1 MQHHSSR
8 SLTVWLAA
16 TALSI
21 AIGAAA
27 APQKRTP
34 LAGTWQ
40 ADVAQSKFVGRLPY
54 RSGKMT
60 FIAEPGGQVHV
71 VSEVVTANG
80 ALFHFE
86 YQGPEDGTP
95 LPVTGNP
102 YYDSAAMTWKDAR
115 TLVRTELRAGKTIG
129 TTTMT
134 LAADGKSFTAKSS
147 RTTPEDGHL
156 YTSEIVWHREQATSA
171 AK

>member
-1 MQHHSSR
+1 MKGKR
-8 SLTVWLAA
+8 AGFRTVWL
-16 TALSI
+16 
-21 AIGAAA
+21 GAAA
-27 APQKRTP
+27 VSIAMCTAAATPSRTP

-60 FIAEPGGQVHV
+60 FVAEPGGQVHV
-71 VSEVVTANG
+71 ICEVVTANG

-86 YQGPEDGTP
+86 YRGPEDGSE
-95 LPVTGNP
+95 LSVTGNP
-102 YYDSAAMTWKDAR
+102 YYDHATIAWKDAR
-115 TLVRTELRAGKTIG
+115 TMVRTELRAGEKIG

-134 LAADGKSFTAKSS
+134 LAPDGKTFTAQSS

-156 YTSEIVWHREQATSA
+156 YTSEILWKRVGAR
-171 AK
+171 

>member
-1 MQHHSSR
+1 MC
-8 SLTVWLAA
+8 
-16 TALSI
+16 AL
-21 AIGAAA
+21 A

-60 FIAEPGGQVHV
+60 FISEPDGQVHV

-86 YQGPEDGTP
+86 YKGAEDGTP
-95 LPVTGNP
+95 LAVTGNP
-102 YYDSAAMTWKDAR
+102 YYDSAMLAWKDAH
-115 TLVRTELRAGKTIG
+115 TLVRTELRAGKKIG

-134 LAADGKSFTAKSS
+134 LAPDGKTFTAKSA

-156 YTSEIVWHREQATSA
+156 YTSEILWCRAEATSP

>member
-8 SLTVWLAA
+8 SRTAWLAA
-16 TALSI
+16 TALSVTI
-21 AIGAAA
+21 CVGAG
-27 APQKRTP
+27 PQKRTP

-54 RSGKMT
+54 RSGTMT
-60 FIAEPGGQVHV
+60 FSAAPDGEVHV

-86 YQGPEDGTP
+86 YKGAEDGTP
-95 LPVTGNP
+95 LAVTGNP
-102 YYDSAAMTWKDAR
+102 YYDSAALTWKDAH
-115 TLVRTELRAGKTIG
+115 TLVRTELRAGKKIG

-134 LAADGKSFTAKSS
+134 VAPDGKTFTAKSA

-156 YTSEIVWHREQATSA
+156 YTSEILWRRAEPTSP